1 MKTNPLNQQTVMM
14 DEAQKSGPTLPSIA
28 SKNGKRISVLAMAAL
43 LLVIMSGCLVKSLH
57 PFYTNKDIVYRNDIL
72 GTYTDQD
79 KGTWTI
85 EQKLIKNGTWRPLD
99 PEVTS
104 YYLLK
109 MVDQKKR
116 TITFR
121 GVLFKLDNN
130 LYVDFYLEKSDDRDD
145 ETDLFAMHVLGV
157 HTVARVT
164 ITKNELHLN
173 WYNEKWLSDLFKEN
187 KIRLAHE
194 KLDDDNIVL
203 TASTQELQKFMKKF
217 ANDPKAFEKT
227 DKGGNF
233 EYVLTR

>member
-1 MKTNPLNQQTVMM
+1 MKTNPLNQQTVTM
-14 DEAQKSGPTLPSIA
+14 DEAQKSNPILPSIA
-28 SKNGKRISVLAMAAL
+28 PKNGKRKSVLAMAAF

-57 PFYTNKDIVYRNDIL
+57 PFYTDKDIVYRNDIL
-72 GTYTDQD
+72 GTYTDQE

-85 EQKLIKNGTWRPLD
+85 EQKVIKGGPWRPLVT
-99 PEVTS
+99 EATS

-109 MVDQKKR
+109 MVDKKKR
-116 TITFR
+116 TVTLR

-130 LYVDFYLEKSDDRDD
+130 LYVDFYLEKADDKDD
-145 ETDLFAMHVLGV
+145 ETELFSMHVLGV

-164 ITKNELHLN
+164 ITKNELHLK
-173 WYNEKWLSDLFKEN
+173 WYNEEWLSDLFEEN

-194 KLDDDNIVL
+194 NLDDKNIVL

-217 ANDPKAFEKT
+217 ANDPKAFEKK
-227 DKGGNF
+227 DMGGKF